1 MNKLFILLMT
11 LALTQFSYAG
21 SHGKKTMEG
30 MILDNT
36 LSTLS
41 FVSVK
46 KGKVG
51 EVHTIDK
58 LSGSLSETGDLVIKL
73 DLSSVNTNIDIR
85 NERMQQHLFET
96 KNNPTATISAKIGKV
111 PTSGVSRVSGTLKLD
126 LHGMKKEFEFQ
137 VLAVTSGDKLIVSST
152 KPIIVQASDFGLVD
166 GILKLQE
173 LAKLPSI
180 ATTVPVS
187 FVLTF
192 AK

>member
-1 MNKLFILLMT
+1 MNKLFVLLMT

-111 PTSGVSRVSGTLKLD
+111 PTSGVSRVSGTLN
-126 LHGMKKEFEFQ
+126 
-137 VLAVTSGDKLIVSST
+137 LIYMV
-152 KPIIVQASDFGLVD
+152 
-166 GILKLQE
+166 
-173 LAKLPSI
+173 
-180 ATTVPVS
+180 
-187 FVLTF
+187 
-192 AK
+192 

>member
-1 MNKLFILLMT
+1 
-11 LALTQFSYAG
+11 
-21 SHGKKTMEG
+21 
-30 MILDNT
+30 
-36 LSTLS
+36 
-41 FVSVK
+41 
-46 KGKVG
+46 
-51 EVHTIDK
+51 
-58 LSGSLSETGDLVIKL
+58 
-73 DLSSVNTNIDIR
+73 
-85 NERMQQHLFET
+85 
-96 KNNPTATISAKIGKV
+96 
-111 PTSGVSRVSGTLKLD
+111 
-126 LHGMKKEFEFQ
+126 MKKEFEFQ